1 METGGVPQDHSS
13 QTDTYGPPP
22 KGGIEEQ
29 PPRLLLGLRNQKKI
43 AGEQQVDS
51 GPHNGR
57 L

>member
-1 METGGVPQDHSS
+1 MGTGGIPQDHSS
-13 QTDTYGPPP
+13 QTDTYCPPP
-22 KGGIEEQ
+22 EGGIEEQ
-29 PPRLLLGLRNQKKI
+29 PPRLLLGLHNQKKI